1 LAPEIPGPQAAQEP
15 LLAIIVTAISVIP
28 APDQYSLKLQSFN
41 FARQK
46 SSARRQFRQ
55 GQARGSSAHMNR
67 FADAADQPLIL
78 VADDDGTHRR
88 VLQSTLE
95 KAGFRVVL
103 AVNGKIALEQFAETQ
118 PDVVLLDVEMP
129 ELDGFSVCEAIRAQE
144 AYRETPIFI
153 ITGREDQEAVERAY
167 SVGATDF
174 LNKPIGLG
182 ILPHRI
188 RYVLRTSTSLNDLR
202 GLIRAV
208 PDLIFV
214 VDEDGEVQEGLS
226 RGDATHTQ
234 QIQALS
240 TASKVSFYPCENDDE
255 ARSCIKRALE
265 TGKTQ
270 VYEHTLE
277 GLDIHLETRF
287 VTRDNNS
294 VLAIVRDITE
304 RKNSEARIFNLAYF
318 DELTALPNRQ
328 LFGQSLERTIEK
340 AKRDDQKFVI
350 LFVDLDRFKR
360 INDTLGHS
368 VGDELLKEV
377 ARRLE
382 SCTRASDTVSR
393 FDPARDGGIQLAR
406 LGGDEFVIKLYGIES
421 EDAVSAVATRII
433 SVLTP
438 PFTCEGHQFVV
449 TPSIGIAMYPDDG
462 ITAEEL
468 LMNADSAMYRA
479 KFAGRNNFKFYS
491 ETMRTKSM
499 HRLDLEIEIRKALER
514 DQFELHYQ
522 PKADAESW
530 SLVGAEALLRWTHP
544 ERGAIGPEEF
554 IPVAEETGLIVP
566 IGQWVLRTACMQAKT
581 WSEFP
586 FGDIPVSV
594 NISSHQF
601 QSDSLIEDVLGAAL
615 DAGIEPTALEL
626 EITESVLLQDVENTL
641 VALNKLK
648 RAGVALSVDDFGTG
662 YSSLSYLKRFPIDT
676 LKIDRSFVKDLHL
689 EQDDAAICAAIL
701 AMAQQLGLN
710 VVAEGVETKEQL
722 EFLRHHGCHQIQG
735 FLCSKPLS
743 AEQFAVLLR
752 EIAKTA
758 ANAPDANQV
767 SA

>member
-1 LAPEIPGPQAAQEP
+1 MTQ
-15 LLAIIVTAISVIP
+15 TT
-28 APDQYSLKLQSFN
+28 
-41 FARQK
+41 
-46 SSARRQFRQ
+46 
-55 GQARGSSAHMNR
+55 
-67 FADAADQPLIL
+67 DAADKPLVL
-78 VADDDGTHRR
+78 VADDDAAHRR
-88 VLQSTLE
+88 VLRDILE
-95 KAGFRVVL
+95 KAGFRVDT
-103 AVNGKIALEQFAETQ
+103 AENGKIALQMFSDLQ
-118 PDVVLLDVEMP
+118 PDVLLLDVEMP
-129 ELDGFSVCEAIRAQE
+129 KLDGFSVCESIRTQE
-144 AYRETPIFI
+144 EIRETPIFI
-153 ITGREDQEAVERAY
+153 ITGREDGEAVERAY

-174 LNKPIGLG
+174 LNKPIVLG
-182 ILPHRI
+182 VLPHRI
-188 RYVLRTSTSLNDLR
+188 RHVLRTSTSLNDLR

-214 VDEDGEVQEGLS
+214 VNEDGDVQEGLS

-240 TASKVSFYPCENDDE
+240 TASKVNFYPCENDDE
-255 ARSCIKRALE
+255 ARACIKRALE

-270 VYEHTLE
+270 VYEHTLDA
-277 GLDIHLETRF
+277 LDIHLETRF
-287 VTRDNNS
+287 VTRDSNT
-294 VLAIVRDITE
+294 VLAIVRDITD

-340 AKRDDQKFVI
+340 AERDGQEFAV

-382 SCTRASDTVSR
+382 NCIRSSDSVSR
-393 FDPARDGGIQLAR
+393 IEALQESGIQLAR

-421 EDAVSAVATRII
+421 EDSVSAVAGRII

-438 PFTCEGHQFVV
+438 PFNCEGHQFVV
-449 TPSIGIAMYPDDG
+449 TPSIGIAMYPQDG
-462 ITAEEL
+462 VTAEEL

-479 KFAGRNNFKFYS
+479 KFAGRNNYQFFS
-491 ETMRTKSM
+491 ETMRTKSL
-499 HRLDLEIEIRKALER
+499 HRIDLENEIRKALEN
-514 DQFELHYQ
+514 DQFELHFQ
-522 PKADAESW
+522 PKADAETW
-530 SLVGAEALLRWTHP
+530 SLVGAEALLRWYHP
-544 ERGAIGPEEF
+544 ERGVITPDEF
-554 IPVAEETGLIVP
+554 IPIAEETGLIVP
-566 IGQWVLRTACMQAKT
+566 IGQWVLKQACKQAKAWT
-581 WSEFP
+581 EFP
-586 FGDIPVSV
+586 FGDIAVSV

-601 QSDSLIEDVLGAAL
+601 QSDSLIDDVLGAAL
-615 DAGIEPTALEL
+615 GAGIEPTLLEL
-626 EITESVLLQDVENTL
+626 EITESVLLNDADNTL
-641 VALNKLK
+641 VALNTPK
-648 RAGVALSVDDFGTG
+648 RAGISLSVDDFGTG

-676 LKIDRSFVKDLHL
+676 LKIDRSFVKDLHTD
-689 EQDDAAICAAIL
+689 QDDAAICAAIL

-722 EFLRHHGCHQIQG
+722 EFLRHHGCNQIQG

-743 AEQFAVLLR
+743 SEQFAVLLR

-758 ANAPDANQV
+758 ANESDANPA

>member
-1 LAPEIPGPQAAQEP
+1 
-15 LLAIIVTAISVIP
+15 
-28 APDQYSLKLQSFN
+28 
-41 FARQK
+41 
-46 SSARRQFRQ
+46 
-55 GQARGSSAHMNR
+55 MNQTT
-67 FADAADQPLIL
+67 DAADSPLVL

-88 VLQSTLE
+88 VLQNVLE
-95 KAGFRVVL
+95 KSGFRVDT
-103 AVNGKIALEQFAETQ
+103 AANGKIALEMFAELQ
-118 PDVVLLDVEMP
+118 PDVILLDVEMP
-129 ELDGFSVCEAIRAQE
+129 ELDGYSVCETIRAQE
-144 AYRETPIFI
+144 TFRETPIFI
-153 ITGREDQEAVERAY
+153 ITGREDEEAVEEAY
-167 SVGATDF
+167 RVGATDF
-174 LNKPIGLG
+174 LNKPIALPV
-182 ILPHRI
+182 LPHRI

-214 VDEDGEVQEGLS
+214 VNEDGDVQEGLS

-240 TASKVSFYPCENDDE
+240 TASKVNFYPCENDDK
-255 ARSCIKRALE
+255 ARACIKRALE

-277 GLDIHLETRF
+277 ALDIHLETRF
-287 VTRDNNS
+287 VTRDSNT
-294 VLAIVRDITE
+294 VLAIVRDITD
-304 RKNSEARIFNLAYF
+304 RKKSEARIFNLAYF

-340 AKRDDQKFVI
+340 AERDGQKFAV

-382 SCTRASDTVSR
+382 NTTRATDSVSR
-393 FDPARDGGIQLAR
+393 IEAFQDGGIQLAR

-421 EDAVSAVATRII
+421 EDAVSAVAGRII

-438 PFTCEGHQFVV
+438 PFNCEGHQFVV
-449 TPSIGIAMYPDDG
+449 TPSIGIALYPEDG
-462 ITAEEL
+462 LTAEEL

-479 KFAGRNNFKFYS
+479 KFAGRNNYQFFS
-491 ETMRTKSM
+491 ETMRSKSL
-499 HRLDLEIEIRKALER
+499 HRIDLENEIRKALDN
-514 DQFELHYQ
+514 DQFELHFQ

-530 SLVGAEALLRWTHP
+530 SLVGAEALLRWYHP
-544 ERGAIGPEEF
+544 ERGVIAPDEF

-566 IGQWVLRTACMQAKT
+566 IGQWVLQQACKQAKV
-581 WSEFP
+581 WAEFP
-586 FGDIPVSV
+586 FGDIAVSV

-601 QSDSLIEDVLGAAL
+601 QSDSLIDDVLGAAL
-615 DAGIEPTALEL
+615 SAGIEPILLEL
-626 EITESVLLQDVENTL
+626 EITESVLLHDAENTL
-641 VALNKLK
+641 VALNTLK
-648 RAGVALSVDDFGTG
+648 RAGIALSVDDFGTG

-676 LKIDRSFVKDLHL
+676 LKIDRSFVKDLHTD
-689 EQDDAAICAAIL
+689 QDDAAICAAIL

-722 EFLRHHGCHQIQG
+722 EFLRHHGCNQIQG
-735 FLCSKPLS
+735 YLCSKPLS

-758 ANAPDANQV
+758 ANEPDANPA

>member
-1 LAPEIPGPQAAQEP
+1 
-15 LLAIIVTAISVIP
+15 
-28 APDQYSLKLQSFN
+28 
-41 FARQK
+41 
-46 SSARRQFRQ
+46 
-55 GQARGSSAHMNR
+55 MNQTK
-67 FADAADQPLIL
+67 DAADKPLVL

-88 VLQSTLE
+88 VLRNILE
-95 KAGFRVVL
+95 KSGFRVDT
-103 AVNGKIALEQFAETQ
+103 AENGKIALEKFSELQ
-118 PDVVLLDVEMP
+118 PDVLLLDVEMP
-129 ELDGFSVCEAIRAQE
+129 ELDGFSVCESIRAE
-144 AYRETPIFI
+144 EEIRETPIFI
-153 ITGREDQEAVERAY
+153 ITGREDQEAVARAY

-174 LNKPIGLG
+174 LNKPIALG
-182 ILPHRI
+182 VLPHRI

-214 VDEDGEVQEGLS
+214 VNEDGDVQEGLS

-240 TASKVSFYPCENDDE
+240 TASKVNFYPCENDDK
-255 ARSCIKRALE
+255 ARACIKRALE

-270 VYEHTLE
+270 VYEHTLDA
-277 GLDIHLETRF
+277 LDIHLETRF
-287 VTRDNNS
+287 VTRDSNT
-294 VLAIVRDITE
+294 VLAIVRDITD
-304 RKNSEARIFNLAYF
+304 RKESESRIFNLAYF

-340 AKRDDQKFVI
+340 AKRDEQEFAV

-382 SCTRASDTVSR
+382 NCTRATDSVSR
-393 FDPARDGGIQLAR
+393 IEALQDGGIQLAR

-421 EDAVSAVATRII
+421 EDSVSAVASRII

-438 PFTCEGHQFVV
+438 PFNCEGHQFVV
-449 TPSIGIAMYPDDG
+449 TPSIGIAMYPQDG
-462 ITAEEL
+462 VTAEEL

-479 KFAGRNNFKFYS
+479 KFAGRNNYQFFS
-491 ETMRTKSM
+491 ETMRTKSL
-499 HRLDLEIEIRKALER
+499 HRIDLENELRKALEE
-514 DQFELHYQ
+514 DQFELHFQ

-530 SLVGAEALLRWTHP
+530 SLVGAEALLRWQHP
-544 ERGAIGPEEF
+544 ERGEISPDEF

-566 IGQWVLRTACMQAKT
+566 IGQWVLQQACKQAKAWT
-581 WSEFP
+581 EFP
-586 FGDIPVSV
+586 FGDIAVSV

-601 QSDSLIEDVLGAAL
+601 QSDSLIDDVLGAAL
-615 DAGIEPTALEL
+615 SAGIEPTLLEL
-626 EITESVLLQDVENTL
+626 EITESVLLHDADNTL
-641 VALNKLK
+641 VALNTLK
-648 RAGVALSVDDFGTG
+648 RAGIALSVDDFGTG

-676 LKIDRSFVKDLHL
+676 LKIDRSFVKDLHTD
-689 EQDDAAICAAIL
+689 QDDAAICAAIL

-722 EFLRHHGCHQIQG
+722 EFLRHHGCNQIQG
-735 FLCSKPLS
+735 YLCSKPLS
-743 AEQFAVLLR
+743 ANQFAVLLR

-758 ANAPDANQV
+758 ANEPDAIRVGPPQV
-767 SA
+767 LNN

>member
-1 LAPEIPGPQAAQEP
+1 
-15 LLAIIVTAISVIP
+15 
-28 APDQYSLKLQSFN
+28 
-41 FARQK
+41 
-46 SSARRQFRQ
+46 
-55 GQARGSSAHMNR
+55 MNQTK
-67 FADAADQPLIL
+67 DAADKPLVL

-88 VLQSTLE
+88 VLRNILE
-95 KAGFRVVL
+95 KSGFRVDT
-103 AVNGKIALEQFAETQ
+103 AENGKIALEKFSELQ
-118 PDVVLLDVEMP
+118 PDVLLLDVEMP
-129 ELDGFSVCEAIRAQE
+129 ELDGFSVCESIRAE
-144 AYRETPIFI
+144 EEIRETPIFI
-153 ITGREDQEAVERAY
+153 ITGREDQEAVARAY

-174 LNKPIGLG
+174 LNKPIALG
-182 ILPHRI
+182 VLPHRI

-214 VDEDGEVQEGLS
+214 VNEDGDVQEGLS

-240 TASKVSFYPCENDDE
+240 TASKVNFYPCENDDK
-255 ARSCIKRALE
+255 ARACIKRALE

-270 VYEHTLE
+270 VYEHTLDA
-277 GLDIHLETRF
+277 LDIHLETRF
-287 VTRDNNS
+287 VTRDSNT
-294 VLAIVRDITE
+294 VLAIVRDITD
-304 RKNSEARIFNLAYF
+304 RKESESRIFNLAYF

-340 AKRDDQKFVI
+340 AKRDEQEFAV

-382 SCTRASDTVSR
+382 NCTRATDSVSR
-393 FDPARDGGIQLAR
+393 IEALQDGGIQLAR

-421 EDAVSAVATRII
+421 EDSVSAVASRII

-438 PFTCEGHQFVV
+438 PFNCEGHQFVV
-449 TPSIGIAMYPDDG
+449 TPSIGIAMYPQDG
-462 ITAEEL
+462 VTAEEL

-479 KFAGRNNFKFYS
+479 KFAGRNNYQFFS
-491 ETMRTKSM
+491 ETMRTKSL
-499 HRLDLEIEIRKALER
+499 HRIDLENELRKALEE
-514 DQFELHYQ
+514 DQFELHFQ

-530 SLVGAEALLRWTHP
+530 SLVGAEALLRWQHP
-544 ERGAIGPEEF
+544 ERGEISPDEF

-566 IGQWVLRTACMQAKT
+566 IGQWVLQQACKQAKAWT
-581 WSEFP
+581 EFP
-586 FGDIPVSV
+586 FGDIAVSV

-601 QSDSLIEDVLGAAL
+601 QSDSLIDDVLGAAL
-615 DAGIEPTALEL
+615 SAGIEPTLLEL
-626 EITESVLLQDVENTL
+626 EITESVLLHDADNTL
-641 VALNKLK
+641 VALNTLK
-648 RAGVALSVDDFGTG
+648 RAGIALSVDDFGTG

-676 LKIDRSFVKDLHL
+676 LKIDRSFVKDLHTD
-689 EQDDAAICAAIL
+689 QDDAAICAAIL

-722 EFLRHHGCHQIQG
+722 EFLRHHGCNQIQG
-735 FLCSKPLS
+735 YLCSKPLS
-743 AEQFAVLLR
+743 ANQFAVLLR

-758 ANAPDANQV
+758 ANEPDATAANEPDASPA

>member
-1 LAPEIPGPQAAQEP
+1 
-15 LLAIIVTAISVIP
+15 
-28 APDQYSLKLQSFN
+28 
-41 FARQK
+41 
-46 SSARRQFRQ
+46 
-55 GQARGSSAHMNR
+55 
-67 FADAADQPLIL
+67 
-78 VADDDGTHRR
+78 
-88 VLQSTLE
+88 
-95 KAGFRVVL
+95 
-103 AVNGKIALEQFAETQ
+103 
-118 PDVVLLDVEMP
+118 MP
-129 ELDGFSVCEAIRAQE
+129 EVDGIQVCETIRARE
-144 AYRETPIFI
+144 TNRETPIFI
-153 ITGREDQEAVERAY
+153 ITGREDQEAAERAY

-174 LNKPIGLG
+174 LNKPITLAV
-182 ILPHRI
+182 LPHRI
-188 RYVLRTSTSLNDLR
+188 RNVLRTSTSLNDLR

-214 VDEDGEVQEGLS
+214 VDEDGDVQEGLS

-240 TASKVSFYPCENDDE
+240 TASKVNFYPCENDDA

-287 VTRDNNS
+287 VTRDKNS

-304 RKNSEARIFNLAYF
+304 RKKSEARIFNLAYF

-328 LFGQSLERTIEK
+328 LFGQSLERTIEA
-340 AKRDDQKFVI
+340 AKRDNQKFAV

-382 SCTRASDTVSR
+382 NCTRSTDSVSR
-393 FDPARDGGIQLAR
+393 FDAGDGGIQLAR

-421 EDAVSAVATRII
+421 EDTVSAIAARII

-449 TPSIGIAMYPDDG
+449 TPSIGIAMYPQDG
-462 ITAEEL
+462 INAEDL

-479 KFAGRNNFKFYS
+479 KFAGRNNYKFYS
-491 ETMRTKSM
+491 ETMRTKSL
-499 HRLDLEIEIRKALER
+499 HRLDLENEIRKALEN

-522 PKADAESW
+522 PKADANSW
-530 SLVGAEALLRWTHP
+530 SLVGAEALLRWHHP
-544 ERGAIGPEEF
+544 ERGAIGPADF
-554 IPVAEETGLIVP
+554 IPIAEETGLIVP
-566 IGQWVLRTACMQAKT
+566 IGQWVLREACNQVKL
-581 WSEFP
+581 WSNYP
-586 FGDIPVSV
+586 FGNIPVSV

-601 QSDSLIEDVLGAAL
+601 QSDSLIDDVLGAAL
-615 DAGIEPTALEL
+615 GAGIDPKLLEL
-626 EITESVLLQDVENTL
+626 EITESVLLQDAENTL
-641 VALNKLK
+641 VALNRLK
-648 RAGVALSVDDFGTG
+648 RAGIALSVDDFGTG

-676 LKIDRSFVKDLHL
+676 LKIDRSFVTDLHTD
-689 EQDDAAICAAIL
+689 QDDAAICAAIL

-722 EFLRHHGCHQIQG
+722 EFLRHHGCDQIQG

-743 AEQFAVLLR
+743 SDQFVILLR

-758 ANAPDANQV
+758 ANGPADNKAT
-767 SA
+767 A